1 MTTTTPIAAQV
12 GEMAAAAQPSE
23 LMDAFA
29 RNNAAKV
36 DAGISGLAQAGSAF
50 PDGDLL
56 TATGEATTFAAAVAG
71 RPAVVVFYRGA
82 WCPYCNIALRTY
94 EAELA
99 APLAERG
106 VALVAISPQAPD
118 GSLSTAEKNELSF
131 TVLSDSGNQVARQ
144 LGILNVATADELATN
159 AEAGLDLAA
168 VNADGTSD
176 LVVPTAAVVDADGVL
191 RFLDAHVDYTTRTEP
206 AEILAAVAAL
216 QG

>member
-106 VALVAISPQAPD
+106 IALVAISPQAPD

-191 RFLDAHVDYTTRTEP
+191 RFLDAHVDYATRTEP